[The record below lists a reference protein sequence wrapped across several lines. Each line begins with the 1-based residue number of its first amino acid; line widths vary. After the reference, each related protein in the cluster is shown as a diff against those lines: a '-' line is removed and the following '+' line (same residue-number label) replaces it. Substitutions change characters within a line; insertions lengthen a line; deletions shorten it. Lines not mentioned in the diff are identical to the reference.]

1 MDKKLLQ
8 DWHDRMLKLDK
19 TYGQYTRLIDIESD
33 LMDSVFSLTDHYTQT
48 VAKQL
53 GVDDEWLFWW
63 HLECE
68 FGKRPMSAW
77 VGNTEYKCDSLEV
90 LVEILE
96 TDV

>member
-8 DWHDRMLKLDK
+8 DWHDRLLKLDK

-33 LMDSVFSLTDHYTQT
+33 LMGSVFSLTDHYTQT

-68 FGKRPMSAW
+68 FGKRHMSAW
-77 VGNTEYKCDSLEV
+77 VGETEYKCDSLEV

-96 TDV
+96 ADV